1 MMFVKGMKKEEKS
14 LWLELLQFFVFGMD
28 TILVTVY
35 GLATA
40 PAIVFAIVGA
50 VGTFVGIMLVIWMLV
65 TCLEEYENQA

>member
-1 MMFVKGMKKEEKS
+1 MMFVKGMKKEEKP

-28 TILVTVY
+28 VILVTVY

-40 PAIVFAIVGA
+40 PAIAFAVVGA
-50 VGTFVGIMLVIWMLV
+50 VATFVGIMLVIWMLV